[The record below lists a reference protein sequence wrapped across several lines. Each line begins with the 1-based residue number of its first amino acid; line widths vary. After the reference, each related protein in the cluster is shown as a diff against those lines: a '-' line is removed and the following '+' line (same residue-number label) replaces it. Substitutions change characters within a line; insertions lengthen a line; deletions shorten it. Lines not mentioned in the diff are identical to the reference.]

1 MNSRPTKRGQSP
13 FWKPSKR
20 ALTPF
25 CVLLLGN
32 AVMAQQA
39 VIEHCKQTSSDADR
53 IACLE
58 AALLGKTLE
67 PVPAAQIDPP
77 SMDIEAGPADD
88 AVDPAAAAAG
98 TAVIVTSAE
107 SAPQGIGA
115 SQVIA
120 RNETREEQLEK
131 LEKADGLAVA
141 SYTVVPFEKL
151 QVTLENGQ
159 VWRQIKGDTQKI
171 RVDLQRNQTVN
182 IEESSLSGYKMRLN
196 EMRRTIRVER
206 VQ

>member
-1 MNSRPTKRGQSP
+1 
-13 FWKPSKR
+13 
-20 ALTPF
+20 
-25 CVLLLGN
+25 
-32 AVMAQQA
+32 
-39 VIEHCKQTSSDADR
+39 
-53 IACLE
+53 
-58 AALLGKTLE
+58 
-67 PVPAAQIDPP
+67 
-77 SMDIEAGPADD
+77 MDIEAGPADD

-171 RVDLQRNQTVN
+171 RVDLQRNQTVD